1 MSAAA
6 DPDDSS
12 NGSSGLRD
20 RLRQLYH
27 GRTPAAL
34 RFQFATLIVDILI
47 IGFFVATP
55 MLRDRPEFLWL
66 DYTVAIIVASP
77 MLFEP
82 ECRTPRQM
90 VLANALCRFRE
101 MAGRT

>member
-66 DYTVAIIVASP
+66 DYTVAIIVAYGALP
-77 MLFEP
+77 RGD
-82 ECRTPRQM
+82 RTGDDAAYRRSVAGAMPRP
-90 VLANALCRFRE
+90 
-101 MAGRT
+101 